1 MPAAGRSLMRQR
13 TRALLRHGLIW
24 GAVGAALAASVSALA
39 QIPPPRPVDPN
50 QRQVYLVR
58 KDQADCTNSDVPNDN
73 SPLVVGNI
81 WVTRL
86 HDGNTSVKIA
96 VTAKP
101 NTKYQFF
108 LKCVLPLGDITTD
121 DEGVASVA
129 WPSRPTSSAP
139 SMGSTCTRRARRP
152 DRSSRARRSR
162 FGSRDR
168 LPPMAPIDRLT

>member
-1 MPAAGRSLMRQR
+1 MRQR

-129 WPSRPTSSAP
+129 LAFPTNLVGTVYGFDMYPEGAPAGQKFQSAQV
-139 SMGSTCTRRARRP
+139 SFR
-152 DRSSRARRSR
+152 
-162 FGSRDR
+162 
-168 LPPMAPIDRLT
+168 